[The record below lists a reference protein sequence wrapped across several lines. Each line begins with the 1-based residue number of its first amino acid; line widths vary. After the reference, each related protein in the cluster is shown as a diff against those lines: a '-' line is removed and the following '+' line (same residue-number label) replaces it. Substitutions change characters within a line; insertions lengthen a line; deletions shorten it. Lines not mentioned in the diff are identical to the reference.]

1 MQVVMEAYSGTHSHT
16 STTHDHTPSLSL
28 THTHSLSLTLTQAAM
43 AAIKAYPGGMQL
55 GGGINPSNAKQYLD
69 AGTTCVYT

>member
-1 MQVVMEAYSGTHSHT
+1 
-16 STTHDHTPSLSL
+16 
-28 THTHSLSLTLTQAAM
+28 M

-69 AGTTCVYT
+69 AGTTCVYTYIYGCVYTYVCVHMYICMGVYVCICIFIYMGVS